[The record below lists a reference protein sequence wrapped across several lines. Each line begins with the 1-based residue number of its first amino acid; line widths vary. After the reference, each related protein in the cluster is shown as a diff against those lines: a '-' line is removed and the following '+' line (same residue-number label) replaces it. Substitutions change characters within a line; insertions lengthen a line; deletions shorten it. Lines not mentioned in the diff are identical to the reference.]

1 MGLVPAQL
9 KKVIGAIR
17 FDWCPPLA
25 SMKNIRLPEGD
36 LRPRHTAYMGLVP
49 ALLKTF
55 SVPFALIGVPH
66 WPLPKTYAYQRG
78 PSALDTLPTWGL
90 PKAKPKAY
98 TAAVRWASHGSLGGP
113 KSMWGLC
120 GVYVGSMWESMWG
133 PRVYVGS
140 MWDLCGVY
148 VALCAPILA

>member
-1 MGLVPAQL
+1 
-9 KKVIGAIR
+9 
-17 FDWCPPLA
+17 
-25 SMKNIRLPEGD
+25 
-36 LRPRHTAYMGLVP
+36 
-49 ALLKTF
+49 
-55 SVPFALIGVPH
+55 VPFALIGVPH
-66 WPLPKTYAYQRG
+66 WPLPKTYAYQKGALRPRHTAYMGLVPALFKTLSAPFALIGVPHWPLPKTYACQRG